1 MKIVD
6 IADEIY
12 RELGEPS
19 SISIP
24 AISFWIRSNV
34 GELNNRINTTFKI
47 TEVGP
52 MAYEYS
58 GSFVEPSYEPQAFNE
73 ADGALGLSVSGDNG
87 TATEPA
93 IVAIQPEEASIL
105 KKMYIVHYYDQQIRS
120 TVGAAST
127 DPVVEVA
134 SDGSRVRKIN
144 KNELSKTYLALKR
157 EEYQQLSDLI
167 AAYKLR
173 KASPVQVA
181 GDDTIRGQ
189 FSIDNNGYPYNR
201 ITSNIYPY

>member
-34 GELNNRINTTFKI
+34 GELNNRINTSFKI
-47 TEVGP
+47 VEYGSE
-52 MAYEYS
+52 AYEFS
-58 GSFVEPSYEPQAFNE
+58 GSFISPENEPQAFNE
-73 ADGALGLSVSGDNG
+73 ASGALGLSVGSNQGK
-87 TATEPA
+87 TADPV
-93 IVAIQPEEASIL
+93 IVSIQPEEAAIL
-105 KKMYIVHYYDQQIRS
+105 KKMYVVHYYDKQIRS

-144 KNELSKTYLALKR
+144 KNELSKTYLALKK
-157 EEYQQLSDLI
+157 EEYSELTDLI
-167 AAYKLR
+167 NSYKLR
-173 KASPVQVA
+173 KSTPVQVA
-181 GDDTIRGQ
+181 GDDTIRGEYAT
-189 FSIDNNGYPYNR
+189 NNNEIYPYNR
-201 ITSNIYPY
+201 IIY

>member
-6 IADEIY
+6 IADELY
-12 RELGEPS
+12 RELAEPS

-47 TEVGP
+47 VDYGTE
-52 MAYEYS
+52 AYEFS
-58 GSFVEPSYEPQAFNE
+58 GSFIAPQNEPQVYNE
-73 ADGALGLSVSGDNG
+73 ATGALGLSISGNEGVSSS
-87 TATEPA
+87 PA
-93 IVAIQPEEASIL
+93 IVSIQAEEAAVL

-144 KNELSKTYLALKR
+144 KNELSKTYLALKK
-157 EEYQQLSDLI
+157 EEYMELTDMI
-167 AAYKLR
+167 NAYKLR
-173 KASPVQVA
+173 KSSPVQVA
-181 GDDTIRGQ
+181 GDDTVRGYYY
-189 FSIDNNGYPYNR
+189 SNNEGASYNR
-201 ITSNIYPY
+201 IIYPI

>member
-6 IADEIY
+6 IADELY
-12 RELGEPS
+12 RELGQPS

-47 TEVGP
+47 VDYGSES
-52 MAYEYS
+52 YEFS
-58 GSFVEPSYEPQAFNE
+58 GSFISPENEPQVFNE
-73 ADGALGLSVSGDNG
+73 GTGALGLSISGETGATSDPVIVS
-87 TATEPA
+87 
-93 IVAIQPEEASIL
+93 IQAEEAAVL

-144 KNELSKTYLALKR
+144 KNELSKTYLALKK
-157 EEYQQLSDLI
+157 EEYMELVDMINS
-167 AAYKLR
+167 YKLR
-173 KASPVQVA
+173 KSSPVQVA
-181 GDDTIRGQ
+181 GDDTIRGEYAM
-189 FSIDNNGYPYNR
+189 NNEGYPYNR
-201 ITSNIYPY
+201 VVNNY

>member
-6 IADEIY
+6 IADEIF
-12 RELGEPS
+12 RELGNPS
-19 SISIP
+19 TISIP

-47 TEVGP
+47 RDTNP
-52 MAYEYS
+52 DIYELS
-58 GSFVEPSYEPQAFNE
+58 GSFVSPAYEPQAFNE
-73 ADGALGLSVSGDNG
+73 ATGALGLSASADNG
-87 TATEPA
+87 TASTPA

-127 DPVVEVA
+127 DPIIEVA

-144 KNELSKTYLALKR
+144 KNELSKTYISLKK
-157 EEYQQLSDLI
+157 EEYSELIDLI
-167 AAYKLR
+167 NAYKLR
-173 KASPVQVA
+173 KSTPVQVA
-181 GDDTIRGQ
+181 GDDTVRGQ
-189 FSIDNNGYPYNR
+189 YSINYDGYPYNR
-201 ITSNIYPY
+201 TAPNYI

>member
-19 SISIP
+19 TISIP

-47 TEVGP
+47 VDYGTE
-52 MAYEYS
+52 AYEFS
-58 GSFVEPSYEPQAFNE
+58 GSFVSPAYEPQAFNE
-73 ADGALGLSVSGDNG
+73 GTGALGLSVANSNG
-87 TATEPA
+87 TSSLPA
-93 IVAIQPEEASIL
+93 IVSIQPEEASIL

-144 KNELSKTYLALKR
+144 KNELSKTYISLKK
-157 EEYQQLSDLI
+157 EEYRELTDLVN
-167 AAYKLR
+167 AYKLR

-181 GDDTIRGQ
+181 GDDTVVGQ
-189 FSIDNNGYPYNR
+189 YSIDYDGYPYNR
-201 ITSNIYPY
+201 VAPNYI

>member
-19 SISIP
+19 TISIP

-34 GELNNRINTTFKI
+34 GELNNSINTTFKI
-47 TEVGP
+47 VDYGAD
-52 MAYEYS
+52 AYEFS
-58 GSFVEPSYEPQAFNE
+58 GSFVSPAYEPQAFNE
-73 ADGALGLSVSGDNG
+73 GTGALGLSVANSNG
-87 TATEPA
+87 TSSLPA
-93 IVAIQPEEASIL
+93 IVSIQPEEASIL

-144 KNELSKTYLALKR
+144 KNELSKTYISLKK
-157 EEYQQLSDLI
+157 EEYRELTDLVY
-167 AAYKLR
+167 AYKLR

-181 GDDTIRGQ
+181 GDDTLVGQ
-189 FSIDNNGYPYNR
+189 YSIDYDGYPYNR
-201 ITSNIYPY
+201 VAPNYI

>member
-34 GELNNRINTTFKI
+34 GELNNRINTSFKI
-47 TEVGP
+47 VEYGSE
-52 MAYEYS
+52 AYEFS
-58 GSFVEPSYEPQAFNE
+58 GSFISPENEPQAFNE
-73 ADGALGLSVSGDNG
+73 ASGALGLSVGSNQGK
-87 TATEPA
+87 TADPV
-93 IVAIQPEEASIL
+93 IVSIQPEEAAIL
-105 KKMYIVHYYDQQIRS
+105 KKMYVVHYYDKQIRS

-144 KNELSKTYLALKR
+144 KNELSKTYLALKK
-157 EEYQQLSDLI
+157 EEYSELADLI
-167 AAYKLR
+167 NSYKLR
-173 KASPVQVA
+173 KSTPVQVA
-181 GDDTIRGQ
+181 GDDTIRGEYAT
-189 FSIDNNGYPYNR
+189 NNNEIYPYNR
-201 ITSNIYPY
+201 IIY

>member
-19 SISIP
+19 TISIP

-47 TEVGP
+47 VDYGTE
-52 MAYEYS
+52 AYEFS
-58 GSFVEPSYEPQAFNE
+58 GSFISPQYEPQAFNE
-73 ADGALGLSVSGDNG
+73 ATGALGLSVSGDNG
-87 TATEPA
+87 TASTPA
-93 IVAIQPEEASIL
+93 IVSIQAEESSVL
-105 KKMYIVHYYDQQIRS
+105 KKMYIVHYYDQQIRA
-120 TVGAAST
+120 TVGAASS

-144 KNELSKTYLALKR
+144 KNELSKTYISLKK
-157 EEYQQLSDLI
+157 EEYAELTDLI
-167 AAYKLR
+167 NAYKLR
-173 KASPVQVA
+173 KCSPVQVA
-181 GDDTIRGQ
+181 GDDTEVGQ
-189 FSIDNNGYPYNR
+189 YSIDNGGYPYNR
-201 ITSNIYPY
+201 VVNNFI

>member
-12 RELGEPS
+12 RELSEPAT
-19 SISIP
+19 ISIP
-24 AISFWIRSNV
+24 SIAFWIRSNV

-47 TEVGP
+47 VEYGAD
-52 MAYEYS
+52 AYEFS
-58 GSFVEPSYEPQAFNE
+58 GSFVSPQYEPQAFNE
-73 ADGALGLSVSGDNG
+73 ATGALGLSASSNNG
-87 TATEPA
+87 TASTPA

-105 KKMYIVHYYDQQIRS
+105 KKMYVVHYYDQQIRS

-144 KNELSKTYLALKR
+144 KNELSKTYISLKK
-157 EEYQQLSDLI
+157 EEYSELTDLI
-167 AAYKLR
+167 NAYKLR
-173 KASPVQVA
+173 KSSPVQVA
-181 GDDTIRGQ
+181 GDDTVVGQ
-189 FSIDNNGYPYNR
+189 YSINYDGYPYNR
-201 ITSNIYPY
+201 TAPNYI

>member
-6 IADEIY
+6 IADEIF
-12 RELGEPS
+12 RELGNPS
-19 SISIP
+19 TISIP

-47 TEVGP
+47 RDTNP
-52 MAYEYS
+52 DIYELS
-58 GSFVEPSYEPQAFNE
+58 GSFVSPQYEPQAFNE
-73 ADGALGLSVSGDNG
+73 ATGALGLSASADNG
-87 TATEPA
+87 TASTPA

-127 DPVVEVA
+127 DPIIEVA

-144 KNELSKTYLALKR
+144 KNELSKTYISLKK
-157 EEYQQLSDLI
+157 EEYSELIDLI
-167 AAYKLR
+167 NAYKLR
-173 KASPVQVA
+173 KSSPVQVA
-181 GDDTIRGQ
+181 GDDTVRGQ
-189 FSIDNNGYPYNR
+189 YSIGYDGYPYNR
-201 ITSNIYPY
+201 VAPNYI

>member
-6 IADEIY
+6 IADELY

-47 TEVGP
+47 VDYGSE
-52 MAYEYS
+52 AYEFS
-58 GSFVEPSYEPQAFNE
+58 GSFISPENEPQVFNE
-73 ADGALGLSVSGDNG
+73 GTGALGLSISGETGATSDPVIVS
-87 TATEPA
+87 
-93 IVAIQPEEASIL
+93 IQAEEAAVL

-144 KNELSKTYLALKR
+144 KNELSKTYLALKK
-157 EEYQQLSDLI
+157 EEYMELVDMINS
-167 AAYKLR
+167 YKLR
-173 KASPVQVA
+173 KSSPVQVA
-181 GDDTIRGQ
+181 GDDTIRGEYAM
-189 FSIDNNGYPYNR
+189 NNEGYPYNR
-201 ITSNIYPY
+201 VVNNY

>member
-12 RELGEPS
+12 RELSEPAT
-19 SISIP
+19 ISIP
-24 AISFWIRSNV
+24 SIAFWIRSNV

-47 TEVGP
+47 VEYGAD
-52 MAYEYS
+52 AYEFS
-58 GSFVEPSYEPQAFNE
+58 GSFASPQYEPQAFNE
-73 ADGALGLSVSGDNG
+73 ATGALGLSASSNNG
-87 TATEPA
+87 TASTPA

-105 KKMYIVHYYDQQIRS
+105 KKMYVVHYYDQQIRS

-144 KNELSKTYLALKR
+144 KNELSKTYISLKK
-157 EEYQQLSDLI
+157 EEYSELTDLI
-167 AAYKLR
+167 NAYKLR
-173 KASPVQVA
+173 KSSPVQVA
-181 GDDTIRGQ
+181 GDDTVVGQ
-189 FSIDNNGYPYNR
+189 YSINYDGYPYNR
-201 ITSNIYPY
+201 TAPNYI

>member
-19 SISIP
+19 TISIP

-47 TEVGP
+47 VDYGTE
-52 MAYEYS
+52 AYEFS
-58 GSFVEPSYEPQAFNE
+58 GSFVSPAYEPQAFNE
-73 ADGALGLSVSGDNG
+73 GTGALGLSVANSNG
-87 TATEPA
+87 TSSLPA
-93 IVAIQPEEASIL
+93 IVSIQPEEASIL

-144 KNELSKTYLALKR
+144 KNELSKTYISLKK
-157 EEYQQLSDLI
+157 EEYRELTDLVN
-167 AAYKLR
+167 AYKLR

-181 GDDTIRGQ
+181 GDDTLVGQ
-189 FSIDNNGYPYNR
+189 YSIDYDGYPYNR
-201 ITSNIYPY
+201 VAPNYI

>member
-34 GELNNRINTTFKI
+34 GELNNRINTSFKI
-47 TEVGP
+47 VEYGSE
-52 MAYEYS
+52 AYEFS
-58 GSFVEPSYEPQAFNE
+58 GSFISSENEPQAFNE
-73 ADGALGLSVSGDNG
+73 ASGALGLSVGSNQGK
-87 TATEPA
+87 TADPV
-93 IVAIQPEEASIL
+93 IVSIQPEEAAIL
-105 KKMYIVHYYDQQIRS
+105 KKMYVVHYYDKQIRS

-144 KNELSKTYLALKR
+144 KNELSKTYLALKK
-157 EEYQQLSDLI
+157 EEYSELTDLI
-167 AAYKLR
+167 NAYKLR
-173 KASPVQVA
+173 KTSPLQVA
-181 GDDTIRGQ
+181 GDDTVRAE
-189 FSIDNNGYPYNR
+189 FPSNNEGYPYNR
-201 ITSNIYPY
+201 VPNYIG

>member
-12 RELGEPS
+12 RELSEPS
-19 SISIP
+19 TISIP
-24 AISFWIRSNV
+24 SISFWIRSNV

-47 TEVGP
+47 RDTNP
-52 MAYEYS
+52 DIYEFS
-58 GSFVEPSYEPQAFNE
+58 GSFVTASNEPQVFNE
-73 ADGALGLSVSGDNG
+73 AAGALGLSVSGNNG
-87 TATEPA
+87 TSSSPA

-105 KKMYIVHYYDQQIRS
+105 KKMYVVHYYDQQIRS

-127 DPVVEVA
+127 DPIVEVA

-144 KNELSKTYLALKR
+144 KNELSKTYISLKK
-157 EEYQQLSDLI
+157 EEYSELTDLI
-167 AAYKLR
+167 NAYKLR

-181 GDDTIRGQ
+181 GDDTVAGRY
-189 FSIDNNGYPYNR
+189 SINYGGSYNR
-201 ITSNIYPY
+201 TAPNYI

>member
-6 IADEIY
+6 IADEIF
-12 RELGEPS
+12 RELGNPS
-19 SISIP
+19 TISIP

-47 TEVGP
+47 RDTNP
-52 MAYEYS
+52 DIYELS
-58 GSFVEPSYEPQAFNE
+58 GSFVSPAYEPQAFNE
-73 ADGALGLSVSGDNG
+73 ATGALGLSASANNG
-87 TATEPA
+87 TASTPA

-127 DPVVEVA
+127 DPIIEVA

-144 KNELSKTYLALKR
+144 KNELSKTYIALKK
-157 EEYQQLSDLI
+157 EEYSELIDLI
-167 AAYKLR
+167 NAYKLR
-173 KASPVQVA
+173 KSTPVQVA
-181 GDDTIRGQ
+181 GDDTVAGQ
-189 FSIDNNGYPYNR
+189 YSINYGGSYNR
-201 ITSNIYPY
+201 VAPNYI

>member
-6 IADEIY
+6 IADEIF
-12 RELGEPS
+12 RELGNPS
-19 SISIP
+19 TISIP

-47 TEVGP
+47 RDTNP
-52 MAYEYS
+52 DIYELS
-58 GSFVEPSYEPQAFNE
+58 GSFVSPAYEPQAFNE
-73 ADGALGLSVSGDNG
+73 ATGALGLSASANNG
-87 TATEPA
+87 TASTPS

-127 DPVVEVA
+127 DPIIEVA

-144 KNELSKTYLALKR
+144 KNELSKTYIALKK
-157 EEYQQLSDLI
+157 EEYSELIDLI
-167 AAYKLR
+167 NAYKLR
-173 KASPVQVA
+173 KSTPVQVA
-181 GDDTIRGQ
+181 GDDTVRGQ
-189 FSIDNNGYPYNR
+189 YSINYDGYPYNR
-201 ITSNIYPY
+201 VAPNYI

>member
-6 IADEIY
+6 IADELY

-47 TEVGP
+47 TEYGSD
-52 MAYEYS
+52 AYEFS
-58 GSFVEPSYEPQAFNE
+58 GSFIDPVYEPQAFNE
-73 ADGALGLSVSGDNG
+73 ATGALGLSVSGNDG
-87 TATEPA
+87 VASAPA
-93 IVAIQPEEASIL
+93 IVSIQPEEASIL
-105 KKMYIVHYYDQQIRS
+105 KKMYIVHYYDKQIRS

-144 KNELSKTYLALKR
+144 KNELSKTYLALKK
-157 EEYQQLSDLI
+157 EEYQELQDLI
-167 AAYKLR
+167 NAYKLR
-173 KASPVQVA
+173 KSTPVQVA
-181 GDDTIRGQ
+181 GDDTVRGEYAVG
-189 FSIDNNGYPYNR
+189 NATYPYNR
-201 ITSNIYPY
+201 VVSNGMF

>member
-6 IADEIY
+6 IADEIF
-12 RELGEPS
+12 RELGNPS
-19 SISIP
+19 TISIP

-47 TEVGP
+47 RDTNP
-52 MAYEYS
+52 DIYELS
-58 GSFVEPSYEPQAFNE
+58 GSFVSPAYEPQAFNE
-73 ADGALGLSVSGDNG
+73 ATGALGLSASADNG
-87 TATEPA
+87 TASTPA

-127 DPVVEVA
+127 DPIVEVA

-144 KNELSKTYLALKR
+144 KNELSKTYIALKK
-157 EEYQQLSDLI
+157 EEYSELIDLI
-167 AAYKLR
+167 NAYKLR

-181 GDDTIRGQ
+181 GDDTVRGEY
-189 FSIDNNGYPYNR
+189 SINYDGYPYNR
-201 ITSNIYPY
+201 TAPNYI

>member
-6 IADEIY
+6 IADEIF

-19 SISIP
+19 TISIP

-47 TEVGP
+47 VDYGTE
-52 MAYEYS
+52 AYEFS
-58 GSFVEPSYEPQAFNE
+58 GSFVSPENEPQAFNE
-73 ADGALGLSVSGDNG
+73 ASGALGLSLSGDNG
-87 TATEPA
+87 TASLPA
-93 IVAIQPEEASIL
+93 IVSIQAEEASIL
-105 KKMYIVHYYDQQIRS
+105 KKMYIVHYYDQQIRT
-120 TVGAAST
+120 TVGAASS

-144 KNELSKTYLALKR
+144 KNELSKTYLSLKK
-157 EEYQQLSDLI
+157 EEYGELIDLI
-167 AAYKLR
+167 NAYKLR

-181 GDDTIRGQ
+181 GDDTQVGQ
-189 FSIDNNGYPYNR
+189 YSIDYDGYPYNR
-201 ITSNIYPY
+201 VSPNYV